1 MYQYI
6 SIIFFIK
13 IFILFFNTEW
23 LNILI
28 NLIEIN
34 YIYFYASLVEDNQ
47 ILVDLNQAIS
57 PLAGL
62 QPYNLGISI
71 LLNELL
77 NYVSYLTNTN
87 LSIVKVYL
95 LNSFN
100 NGLIHIVMQ
109 NFVFGYNFNTYLLII
124 FYTSNLINLIKMFK
138 ELSKYPLTFII
149 LFVSLIYIFNDLNLL
164 NF

>member
-28 NLIEIN
+28 NLIDIN
-34 YIYFYASLVEDNQ
+34 YIYIYASLVDINQ
-47 ILVDLNQAIS
+47 SITSLVSLHPD
-57 PLAGL
+57 
-62 QPYNLGISI
+62 NLGISI

-87 LSIVKVYL
+87 LSIIKVYL

-100 NGLIHIVMQ
+100 NGLIHLVMQ
-109 NFVFGYNFNTYLLII
+109 NVVFGYNFNTYLLII
-124 FYTSNLINLIKMFK
+124 LFISNLINLIKMFK

-164 NF
+164 NSLNL